1 MIIENDLG
9 LEEIRYIPEA
19 KDPKNVGVNNEED
32 KFPIYYFIDR
42 ILILRFIFEYNF
54 NWYVL

>member
-9 LEEIRYIPEA
+9 LKETRYIPEA
-19 KDPKNVGVNNEED
+19 KDRKNDGVNNEED

-54 NWYVL
+54 N

>member
-54 NWYVL
+54 N